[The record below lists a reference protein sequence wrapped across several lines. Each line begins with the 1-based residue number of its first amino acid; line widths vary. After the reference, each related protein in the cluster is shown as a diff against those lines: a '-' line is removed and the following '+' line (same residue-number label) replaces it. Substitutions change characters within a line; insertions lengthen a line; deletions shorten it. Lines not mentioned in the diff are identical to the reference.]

1 MYKHEHYGFS
11 VVFFNILNLNDFYV
25 VTFLKKPALNR
36 KQIRRVHMK
45 EEFIHFFEKA
55 LNREL
60 SELELKVIINMVNQQ
75 EALNSPVSNST

>member
-1 MYKHEHYGFS
+1 
-11 VVFFNILNLNDFYV
+11 
-25 VTFLKKPALNR
+25 
-36 KQIRRVHMK
+36 MK